1 MMVMT
6 AKFNFKK
13 IIMVLGAAAAVL
25 LSLILLMDGGKDA
38 APASAPSMEENTAR
52 VSFLKD
58 MGWQV
63 KTQPVQ
69 AGKVK
74 MPRQTSAVYERYN
87 NLQKSQGYDLMEY
100 AGKKAMRYVYEVV
113 NYPDATEPV
122 FATLLIYGG
131 RVIGGDIT
139 DTSMGGKIRG
149 LQRTGKASGSHH
161 AVPAPSEL
169 PTQAPA
175 EPPMQE
181 TSSPEASH
189 EN

>member
-6 AKFNFKK
+6 AKLNFKK
-13 IIMVLGAAAAVL
+13 IIMLLGAAAAVL
-25 LSLILLMDGGKDA
+25 LSLILLMDGGKEA
-38 APASAPSMEENTAR
+38 APASAPSMEENSAR
-52 VSFLKD
+52 IQFLKD

-74 MPRQTSAVYERYN
+74 MPREISAVYERYN
-87 NLQKSQGYDLMEY
+87 NLQKSQGYDLTEY

-113 NYPDATEPV
+113 NYPGATEPV
-122 FATLLIYGG
+122 FATLLIYGQ

-149 LQRTGKASGSHH
+149 LRRSPKLQTPAETI
-161 AVPAPSEL
+161 PAPSETV
-169 PTQAPA
+169 PETTVP
-175 EPPMQE
+175 ETSPQE
-181 TSSPEASH
+181 TAH
-189 EN
+189 

>member
-6 AKFNFKK
+6 AKLNFKK
-13 IIMVLGAAAAVL
+13 IITLLGAAAAVL
-25 LSLILLMDGGKDA
+25 LSLILLMGGGKKA
-38 APASAPSMEENTAR
+38 APASAPSMGENNAR
-52 VSFLKD
+52 IQFLKD

-74 MPRQTSAVYERYN
+74 MPREISPVYERYN
-87 NLQKSQGYDLMEY
+87 NLQKSQGYDLMDY

-113 NYPDATEPV
+113 NYPDASEPV
-122 FATLLIYGG
+122 FATLLIYGE

-149 LQRTGKASGSHH
+149 LRRSPKLQVPAETI
-161 AVPAPSEL
+161 PAPSETV
-169 PTQAPA
+169 PGTEAT
-175 EPPMQE
+175 ETISQE
-181 TSSPEASH
+181 TAH
-189 EN
+189 

>member
-6 AKFNFKK
+6 AKLNFKK
-13 IIMVLGAAAAVL
+13 IITLLGAAAAVL
-25 LSLILLMDGGKDA
+25 LSLILLMDGGKET
-38 APASAPSMEENTAR
+38 APTSAPSMGENQAR
-52 VSFLKD
+52 IQFLKD

-74 MPRQTSAVYERYN
+74 MPREISAVYERYN

-113 NYPDATEPV
+113 NYPHATEPV
-122 FATLLIYGG
+122 FATLLIYGD

-149 LQRTGKASGSHH
+149 LRRSPKLQ
-161 AVPAPSEL
+161 VPAQTVPAASE
-169 PTQAPA
+169 PVM
-175 EPPMQE
+175 EPEVTE
-181 TSSPEASH
+181 TSPQESAH
-189 EN
+189 